1 MPAVFASGA
10 EEHFSPLYDL
20 NRDAYNAPVSPTTA
34 PTLGMTYAVSWREA
48 ADADQVRRMRERHDR
63 GYSGNIPRA
72 VDADLLSFGLDHGL
86 DTYANH
92 LKLALRR
99 SFWAGIVSQS

>member
-1 MPAVFASGA
+1 
-10 EEHFSPLYDL
+10 
-20 NRDAYNAPVSPTTA
+20 
-34 PTLGMTYAVSWREA
+34 
-48 ADADQVRRMRERHDR
+48 MRERHDR